1 VCHGYDSICQG
12 GLQFPYFVRY
22 EAVRVDAEP
31 LKCVAVL
38 ILVKLLREVNS
49 DTSPFLLLRA
59 TLIWN
64 NVWVCAIGF
73 PDRTTLSPPD
83 QGPNLIL
90 VVTFVPVLLIK
101 SLEEQM
107 EYREETWDNHKKCC
121 FGNYLG
127 SGTLLVKRWSS
138 LASRS
143 EHRSIRP
150 DGEHGG
156 VTDRSWHVRTS
167 AV

>member
-107 EYREETWDNHKKCC
+107 EYREETWDNHKKPPTKAKAHKR
-121 FGNYLG
+121 FGRDDKRGGWRSQGKQLLNRQFHPLG
-127 SGTLLVKRWSS
+127 SRC
-138 LASRS
+138 
-143 EHRSIRP
+143 P
-150 DGEHGG
+150 
-156 VTDRSWHVRTS
+156 
-167 AV
+167 